1 MCSSVSVAGAS
12 NVSRYKIFNDFKDFS
27 YPDLALD
34 SSQKLCRWVVVRP
47 LPVAFRE
54 CAFVELYR
62 DPVLCGW
69 DMHSVVEDITVP
81 TCSSQLA
88 WLHSC

>member
-47 LPVAFRE
+47 LPVAFRDVHLLS
-54 CAFVELYR
+54 CIVIQCYVGGICT
-62 DPVLCGW
+62 VL
-69 DMHSVVEDITVP
+69 
-81 TCSSQLA
+81 
-88 WLHSC
+88 